1 MFAADD
7 VCGVP
12 KDLDAAPAGVGRAC
26 APELDDEQVG
36 GALMKPL
43 ADDVAAAT
51 SLEAGLSPDT
61 LASREALAA
70 FATVDAKRGDDAP
83 GWPADAVSF
92 ARSTA

>member
-1 MFAADD
+1 MFAADE

-12 KDLDAAPAGVGRAC
+12 KDLDAAPAGVARAC
-26 APELDDEQVG
+26 APKPGDEEVR
-36 GALMKPL
+36 GALMTPL
-43 ADDVAAAT
+43 VDDVAAAT

-70 FATVDAKRGDDAP
+70 FATADAKRGDDAP